1 VAAEK
6 ATVVQLMSARLS
18 MTARSSATKLS
29 AVGSPLM
36 PSRLGSCPA
45 ATVSPTPTLM
55 PVKVASEML
64 SISTPR
70 RSARAISRI
79 TPTSRVRVARAR
91 NGSSLPAA
99 TPAASR
105 VEPVRMATVEVVLTD
120 RVRDPPSNGYTA
132 IGTMQ
137 VYSPTSA
144 GRSARVAY
152 AIACGMTTAP
162 AASPPMRSLTSQAR
176 S

>member
-91 NGSSLPAA
+91 DGSSLPAA

-132 IGTMQ
+132 MQ
-137 VYSPTSA
+137 VYSPTCA